1 MCQVAPR
8 WTGAHPLLV
17 HVQHELIVGAYVH
30 DEVLRL
36 LRKFDDLVEVQNDL
50 ISLRGIG
57 RGDPLRTPQ
66 VNQQFGRKLC
76 DGAAWIEQP
85 ECRENA

>member
-17 HVQHELIVGAYVH
+17 HVQHELIVGTHVH
-30 DEVLRL
+30 DEVLRP
-36 LRKFDDLVEVQNDL
+36 LRKFDDLVEVQDDL
-50 ISLRGIG
+50 IPLRGIG

-76 DGAAWIEQP
+76 DGAAWIE
-85 ECRENA
+85 